1 MGNVWGTAD
10 LFLVVGCSRNA
21 ISWQPRLGE
30 IETRDKLLLRAGQ
43 GPRWHMTCDVLCVW
57 WWMAFHGCSEPR
69 PPWSKT
75 AVASVTISHPF
86 WFGGLGLRVET
97 SAPTEHT
104 CRHSVFQVLQGQIE
118 ESEKKRA
125 SLESQVGLTGALCH
139 FWVDF
144 GSTKHINSPS
154 LSFSQ
159 VISKNLHGTS

>member
-1 MGNVWGTAD
+1 MFGEQQIYFWLLGVPGMPSPGSQGWVRSR
-10 LFLVVGCSRNA
+10 LVTSFCCELA
-21 ISWQPRLGE
+21 
-30 IETRDKLLLRAGQ
+30 RAHDDTWRAMCCAFG
-43 GPRWHMTCDVLCVW
+43 G
-57 WWMAFHGCSEPR
+57 WMAFHGCSEPR